1 MSVPHANILYFRY
14 LSCLRIYNLVLC
26 ELGFIIIFVTKE
38 LNWFN
43 INNFLFTIYLLLHVC
58 M

>member
-1 MSVPHANILYFRY
+1 MSVPRANIFYFRY
-14 LSCLRIYNLVLC
+14 LPYLRIYNLVLC

-43 INNFLFTIYLLLHVC
+43 INHFLFTIYLLLRVC

>member
-1 MSVPHANILYFRY
+1 MSVPRANILYFRY
-14 LSCLRIYNLVLC
+14 LPYLRIHNLVLC